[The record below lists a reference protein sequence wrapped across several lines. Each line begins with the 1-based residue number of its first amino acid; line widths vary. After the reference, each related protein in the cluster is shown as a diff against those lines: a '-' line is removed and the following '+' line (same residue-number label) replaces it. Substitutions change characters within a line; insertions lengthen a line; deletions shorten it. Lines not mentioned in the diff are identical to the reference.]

1 MYLCCLALD
10 VRLSMLFVYLHVYEK
25 VVRAFTIYGACLD
38 DLKMTVRPEL
48 VSRTLFPSQL
58 CASMLMGSCM
68 FLFKR
73 DCCKKSLAP
82 TRIDNYLMIKCK
94 YSLVI
99 CYVNYCFRSDLK
111 N

>member
-48 VSRTLFPSQL
+48 VSRTLFPSQVCAL
-58 CASMLMGSCM
+58 CQWDPVS
-68 FLFKR
+68 
-73 DCCKKSLAP
+73 
-82 TRIDNYLMIKCK
+82 T
-94 YSLVI
+94 
-99 CYVNYCFRSDLK
+99 LK
-111 N
+111 EIVVKIACPD